1 MQLGKKSL
9 LQITNLSLKLITLAV
24 VENLILN
31 RLVFIVGRSVLLL
44 FILALNPWISLGLFI
59 CQAIYEFNKPD
70 EIEEW
75 LERCR
80 FGEFQGGLHE
90 KRSSRYV
97 SQQQEVEALKAILM
111 KYEKE
116 WDQIQQERQQREIEK
131 NKPVFTSGD
140 WGTIFNHTF

>member
-9 LQITNLSLKLITLAV
+9 LQIADTSLKLITLAA
-24 VENLILN
+24 VESFILN
-31 RLVFIVGRSVLLL
+31 RLVFIVGRGVMLL

-59 CQAIYEFNKPD
+59 CQFIFDLNKLD

-75 LERCR
+75 LERCC

-90 KRSSRYV
+90 KRSSRYIP
-97 SQQQEVEALKAILM
+97 QQQEVEALKAILM

-116 WDQIQQERQQREIEK
+116 WDKI
-131 NKPVFTSGD
+131 
-140 WGTIFNHTF
+140 

>member
-1 MQLGKKSL
+1 M
-9 LQITNLSLKLITLAV
+9 
-24 VENLILN
+24 
-31 RLVFIVGRSVLLL
+31 
-44 FILALNPWISLGLFI
+44 
-59 CQAIYEFNKPD
+59 IYEFNKPN

-90 KRSSRYV
+90 KRYYRYK
-97 SQQQEVEALKAILM
+97 SQQEEVEALKAILM

-116 WDQIQQERQQREIEK
+116 WEEIQQERQQREIEK

-140 WGTIFNHTF
+140 WGTIFTHTF